1 MGTLPKAANQLKR
14 NANVPELPEVETIR
28 RGLKPHLCGKVLQ
41 TIRVHEPRLRWP
53 VDEAKLKAAIGGRRL
68 RDIRRRA
75 KYLLFDFEGELTLL
89 VHLGMSGQLRL
100 LRKPAEL
107 ERHDHIQLFF
117 EDGLELRYRDPRRF
131 GMMDAVATDRVAEH
145 PRLQHLG
152 AEPLDESIPAES
164 FYDTVRQSRKPIKNL
179 LMDGTFLVGVGNIY
193 ANEALF
199 YAGVHPETPA
209 HRLSLEKWR
218 ELLACVRQVLRRALR
233 EGGTTLND
241 FVDSRGEPGYF
252 QLSLAVYG
260 REGEPCPQC
269 GSAIQKTVLTGRGT
283 FFCPR
288 CQPLTAPD

>member
-1 MGTLPKAANQLKR
+1 M
-14 NANVPELPEVETIR
+14 PELPEVETIR
-28 RGLKPHLCGKVLQ
+28 RGLEPHLYGKRLQ
-41 TIRVHEPRLRWP
+41 SLRVHEPRLRWP
-53 VDEAKLKAAIGGRRL
+53 VDEAKIKTAIENRRL
-68 RDIRRRA
+68 QDIRRRA
-75 KYLLFDFEGELTLL
+75 KYLLFDFEGGQTLL

-117 EDGLELRYRDPRRF
+117 EGGLELRYRDPRRF
-131 GMMDAVATDRVAEH
+131 GMMDVVAIDRVAGH

-152 AEPLDESIPAES
+152 AEPLDETIPADS
-164 FYDTVRQSRKPIKNL
+164 FYHTVRKSRKPIKNL
-179 LMDGTFLVGVGNIY
+179 LMDATFMVGVGNIY

-209 HRLSLEKWR
+209 QRLPLEKWC
-218 ELLACVRQVLRRALR
+218 ELLACVRQVLRKALR

-288 CQPLTAPD
+288 CQPFIAPD